1 VEAQQ
6 AHLNLIV
13 DSVFVN
19 ILDTN
24 LKTSK
29 GQNECKNFN
38 VKNKKQQT

>member
-29 GQNECKNFN
+29 GQNECKIFN